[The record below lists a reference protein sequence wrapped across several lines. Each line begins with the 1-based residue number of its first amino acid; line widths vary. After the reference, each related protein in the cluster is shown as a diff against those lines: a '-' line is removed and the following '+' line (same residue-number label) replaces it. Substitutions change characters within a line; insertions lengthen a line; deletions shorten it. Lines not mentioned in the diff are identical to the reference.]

1 MLVVRTISLRQ
12 WVSDLVG
19 AVREGVRRAVGS
31 ANTSNYTVRGFRVTV
46 ENSRPD
52 IATPFVL
59 GRLEAAL
66 ALIETYQPSRFRHL
80 RRDVAQFWVT
90 SYPCRGAYLP
100 AQQTV
105 MTELSFLARQSEF
118 SLAEVAA
125 SILHEG
131 IHARVHQMRI
141 RLGFGTLPHDRSK
154 EERLCRRAELAFGI
168 ALPPAL
174 GRPVV
179 ARATESLALADD
191 QVAPDVDW
199 AAAHAAKSE
208 ADRQAV
214 DAWRRSIGQ

>member
-1 MLVVRTISLRQ
+1 MQ

-19 AVREGVRRAVGS
+19 AVREGVRRATGG
-31 ANTSNYTVRGFRVTV
+31 ANTGNYMVRGFRVSV

-52 IATPFVL
+52 IATSFVL
-59 GRLEAAL
+59 GRLDAAL
-66 ALIETYQPSRFRHL
+66 ALIEAYQPSRFRHL

-105 MTELSFLARQSEF
+105 MTELSFLARHSEF
-118 SLAEVAA
+118 SPAEVAA

-131 IHARVHQMRI
+131 VHARVHQMSI
-141 RLGFGTLPHDRSK
+141 HLGFGTMPHDRSK

-168 ALPPAL
+168 GLPRAL

-179 ARATESLALADD
+179 ARATESLALPDD

-199 AAAHAAKSE
+199 AAAHAVKSE

-214 DAWRRSIGQ
+214 DAWRRSTAR